1 MIRSPNSE
9 LCPLQKSSLDEYDL
23 KDDDGDLP
31 AKKYKSHVWH
41 VVDVVVMLMIMVM
54 MKIMLVMMTSI
65 VTFSCLE
72 DVLLLLLLMAGSAE
86 PRQSSS

>member
-41 VVDVVVMLMIMVM
+41 VVDVVVKLMIMVM
-54 MKIMLVMMTSI
+54 MKIMLVMI